1 MKPIKKV
8 VFIEPKSPGYHIYS
22 KWGLPRLGTVIL
34 GTMLQERGYSVKI
47 FVEEVKGIDFED
59 IFDADAVGISTIT
72 STAPRAYEIARQVKK
87 LGIPVFMGGPH
98 VTFMAEEALKHCD
111 YVLRG
116 EAEDTILDFMK
127 ALESGTGLESV
138 KGLSY
143 KMGHHFAHNEIPPH
157 CMDLDQYP
165 APDFSLIHGFVGSKK
180 THDITPVMTSRGCPF
195 ACNFCAVTEMFGRRY
210 RFRSTDKV
218 IEEIKARDPD
228 WIFFYDDN
236 FTADKARA
244 KELLRKMMANNIKC
258 HWSAQVRT
266 DVTKDKELLELM
278 RESGCAQVYIG
289 LESINPKTLELFKKS
304 QTVEDIEDAIRAFH
318 KYGIK
323 IHGMFIFGS
332 EHDDVR
338 TIRETVKFAKRLEIE
353 SVQFIMLVPLPGT
366 SVFKTMEEEGRLLS
380 RDWSYYDG
388 HHVVFKPKKMSF
400 VDLQVETVKATLRF
414 YSLSQI
420 LSRLNRFDLWT
431 MIIRAYGRRYT
442 RKWKRNNQDFIDH
455 LKQLYHQAG
464 SGISSAGTKLELKAR
479 RTSDD
484 LKEMFHKYKTS
495 RSERAHQE

>member
-1 MKPIKKV
+1 MKKINKV
-8 VFIEPKSPGYHIYS
+8 IFIEPKAPGYHIYS
-22 KWGLPRLGTVIL
+22 KWGLPRLGTPIL
-34 GTMLQERGYSVKI
+34 GTLLKEQGYDVKI

-59 IFDADAVGISTIT
+59 IFEADAVGISTIT

-98 VTFMAEEALKHCD
+98 VTFMPEEALKHCD

-116 EAEDTILDFMK
+116 EAEDTVLEFMK
-127 ALESGTGLESV
+127 ALETGEGLENI

-143 KMGHHFAHNEIPPH
+143 KRGHHFVHNEPPPH
-157 CMDLDQYP
+157 CLDLDQYP
-165 APDFSLIHGFVGSKK
+165 VPDFSLIHGFVGSKK
-180 THDITPVMTSRGCPF
+180 LYDITPMMTSRGCPF
-195 ACNFCAVTEMFGRRY
+195 ACNFCAVTSMFGRRY

-218 IEEIKARDPD
+218 IEEIKARDPK

-236 FTADKARA
+236 FTASKERAR
-244 KELLRKMMANNIKC
+244 ELLQKMIDNNIKC
-258 HWSAQVRT
+258 SWSAQVRT
-266 DVTKDKELLELM
+266 DVTNDPELLELM
-278 RESGCAQVYIG
+278 KRSGCAQVYIG

-304 QTVEDIEDAIRAFH
+304 QTVEDIEKAIRAFH

-332 EHDDVR
+332 EHDDVS

-366 SVFKTMEEEGRLLS
+366 QVFTSMEEEGRLLS

-388 HHVVFKPKKMSF
+388 HHVVFKPRKMSF
-400 VDLQVETVKATLRF
+400 LDLQRETVKATLRF
-414 YSLSQI
+414 YSWPQI

-442 RKWKRNNQDFIDH
+442 RKWKRNNEDFLEH
-455 LKQLYHQAG
+455 LKQLYHHAGEGISHAG
-464 SGISSAGTKLELKAR
+464 SKIELKAR
-479 RTSDD
+479 KTAEDI
-484 LKEMFHKYKTS
+484 KEMFANFKNRTS
-495 RSERAHQE
+495 RTSP